1 MSQYDVY
8 VQNVGRCG
16 LGGVR
21 GGGNIAT
28 VRLAIHT
35 HKPDIVILTEVSE
48 KDSLIGKKGIFRGY
62 TCTQHDQLEA
72 RTGTVAVFIKR
83 GEIAIVENTV

>member
-1 MSQYDVY
+1 MSQYGVY

-16 LGGVR
+16 LGGSR
-21 GGGNIAT
+21 EGGNIAT

-48 KDSLIGKKGIFRGY
+48 KDSLIGKKGVFKGY
-62 TCTQHDQLEA
+62 TCTQSIRSKDWH
-72 RTGTVAVFIKR
+72 R
-83 GEIAIVENTV
+83 GRFYKKGRNCNC